1 MNKNIRDLLADCR
14 IELRTLMRDFHKSEL
29 CRRIDEARVE
39 LARDDAPETAT
50 AVAVL
55 ATAAVSTDRVA
66 QAWRLAAEDLRVTA
80 PAIYQLLAKKVAQR
94 LAAAAT
100 ADAGASDAAVV
111 VETTAAPRPVAAAE
125 QAMAEAPAGAETQA
139 KVDDHVAAQDAAPE
153 IAAIAPELEI
163 APANPLA
170 PSRDDLLAI
179 SRHKR
184 RFTEAQ
190 REWCVGEALI
200 RSGFTINP
208 NDFIG
213 GGDHAMALY
222 LLESEAAAS

>member
-1 MNKNIRDLLADCR
+1 MNKTIRDLLADCR

-39 LARDDAPETAT
+39 LSRDEAPASAMT
-50 AVAVL
+50 AVA
-55 ATAAVSTDRVA
+55 ASSTAAASTDRIA

-100 ADAGASDAAVV
+100 QANEPVAEDV
-111 VETTAAPRPVAAAE
+111 VETPVPAPE
-125 QAMAEAPAGAETQA
+125 AETMTA
-139 KVDDHVAAQDAAPE
+139 TDVARDPEAADASAVEVVPEPAPE
-153 IAAIAPELEI
+153 VAVVEPIVEAV
-163 APANPLA
+163 PANPLA
-170 PSRDDLLAI
+170 PSRDDLLSI

-222 LLESEAAAS
+222 LLETEPGAA

>member
-1 MNKNIRDLLADCR
+1 MNKTIRDLLADCR

-39 LARDDAPETAT
+39 LSRDEAPASAMT
-50 AVAVL
+50 AVA
-55 ATAAVSTDRVA
+55 ASSTAAASTDSIA

-80 PAIYQLLAKKVAQR
+80 PAIYQLLAKKVAQQ
-94 LAAAAT
+94 LASAAT
-100 ADAGASDAAVV
+100 TNAEVGDAAVA
-111 VETTAAPRPVAAAE
+111 VEQPVAA
-125 QAMAEAPAGAETQA
+125 
-139 KVDDHVAAQDAAPE
+139 PE
-153 IAAIAPELEI
+153 PI
-163 APANPLA
+163 APAEETAALEPANATVIDTTVVQEQVPEVVAVEPEVDIAPADPLA

-222 LLESEAAAS
+222 LLETEPGTA

>member
-29 CRRIDEARVE
+29 CRRIDEARAE
-39 LARDDAPETAT
+39 LASDGTPAAT
-50 AVAVL
+50 TPL
-55 ATAAVSTDRVA
+55 PAAAISTDRIA
-66 QAWRLAAEDLRVTA
+66 QAWRLAAEDLKITA
-80 PAIYQLLAKKVAQR
+80 PAIHQLLAKKVAQH
-94 LAAAAT
+94 LAASATNADANAPVIAADSPAAAPESVAPAETAAAEAAETASSVDGDAAAAT
-100 ADAGASDAAVV
+100 TPEAAAVEPV
-111 VETTAAPRPVAAAE
+111 VATAPS
-125 QAMAEAPAGAETQA
+125 
-139 KVDDHVAAQDAAPE
+139 D
-153 IAAIAPELEI
+153 
-163 APANPLA
+163 PLA
-170 PSRDDLLAI
+170 PSHDDLVAI

-184 RFTEAQ
+184 RFSEAQ

-222 LLESEAAAS
+222 LLESEPAPH